1 MGRTSGFIRL
11 QPREASAAETLW
23 PGASCPRARF
33 GVCSKGNPPATHS
46 GDPIMGFQCP
56 TATCCLEL
64 FLINFIFEFVFLSDI
79 SWVSGVCIRET
90 EPGFIQL
97 PTPLLRCRDHTCLHS
112 GRGPGHRHPGGSH
125 TPCVPSHQARP
136 LATLGYCIRPT
147 NNPMT
152 QRKSEICSVVSSS
165 LQPQG
170 LYCPWNSPGQNTG
183 VGSLSLLQG
192 DLPNAGNKPR
202 SLSLQADSLL
212 SE

>member
-1 MGRTSGFIRL
+1 
-11 QPREASAAETLW
+11 
-23 PGASCPRARF
+23 
-33 GVCSKGNPPATHS
+33 
-46 GDPIMGFQCP
+46 MGFQCP

-192 DLPNAGNKPR
+192 DLPNAGIEPR
-202 SLSLQADSLL
+202 SPTLQVDSLPAEPQGKPENTRLGSLPLLQWIFTTQELNRGLLRCRWILYQL
-212 SE
+212 SYEASP